1 MCDEVI
7 KLLTAPYEFF
17 EALLKYDS
25 TEDQINEA
33 DIKKKE
39 LMSLTRK
46 SDILKGN
53 ITVKGHLIE
62 SHSIF
67 WMKKFKRL
75 GLPLR
80 KIIKQCV
87 EQNHQ
92 IGRRLDEQTKRMQ
105 SSDLMAN
112 KYCKRKALEA
122 HGLVEKQIML
132 VREGTTKNQPKRKS
146 SVGISSSP
154 VPARQLH
161 AVTPTPSKRCVL
173 VKDGGTVV
181 PRNSGH
187 LMSPNTQIRFAVVSG
202 YQG

>member
-1 MCDEVI
+1 
-7 KLLTAPYEFF
+7 
-17 EALLKYDS
+17 
-25 TEDQINEA
+25 
-33 DIKKKE
+33 
-39 LMSLTRK
+39 
-46 SDILKGN
+46 
-53 ITVKGHLIE
+53 
-62 SHSIF
+62 
-67 WMKKFKRL
+67 MKKFKRL

-146 SVGISSSP
+146 SVGLSSSP
-154 VPARQLH
+154 VPIDSCMQLLQHRARD
-161 AVTPTPSKRCVL
+161 V
-173 VKDGGTVV
+173 
-181 PRNSGH
+181 
-187 LMSPNTQIRFAVVSG
+187 
-202 YQG
+202 YQ